1 MFYYDTRYIMM
12 LLPVLAITLYAQWKV
27 NSSFRRYGK
36 ITNRRRG
43 PSRPRSAPPPRGS
56 QRAY

>member
-27 NSSFRRYGK
+27 NSSFR
-36 ITNRRRG
+36 NL
-43 PSRPRSAPPPRGS
+43 RSCIILSANDNG
-56 QRAY
+56 